1 MPFVEYKLHR
11 DTQNQMGKTPEF
23 ICSGGYDF
31 NESDYTYVG
40 YIAKESENFFHIPN
54 TIVYL
59 DSASYI
65 ERRSN
70 LKYSNIGEFLLF
82 DSDGSILGY
91 DSNGYPLKMSDDS
104 CRAEASDQ
112 WDELIRYHEDIEN
125 KGIIF

>member
-11 DTQNQMGKTPEF
+11 DTQNRMGKMPEF

-70 LKYSNIGEFLLF
+70 LKYSNIGEFLLM
-82 DSDGSILGY
+82 DSNGSILGY
-91 DSNGYPLKMSDDS
+91 DSAGYPLKMSDDS
-104 CRAEASDQ
+104 CRIESSLQ
-112 WDELIRYHEDIEN
+112 WDEMIAYHEEEEN
-125 KGIIF
+125 KGVWF

>member
-23 ICSGGYDF
+23 ISSGGYDF

-40 YIAKESENFFHIPN
+40 YIAKESDNFFHVPN

-70 LKYSNIGEFLLF
+70 LKYSNDGEYLLL

-104 CRAEASDQ
+104 CRTEASDQ